1 MEDIREKSEKK
12 FDKDLLFMLCSYLLL
27 SFFIVLAGHQLILK
41 YKKASLEE
49 ARYAFMNAI
58 KEERNQ
64 YIKTAFFQYNSR
76 LSPNTIPFD
85 EKKNWC
91 EQIFLTDEDPN
102 RHHLDSIFQARLVNL
117 KIQASV
123 AVRCTVGDKVTASR
137 PDAFYEKAVALD
149 AVSYKKGLEK
159 EQKITLQPYVYLSY
173 RWLAN
178 RWPIYML
185 FTFWLFG
192 TALFVY
198 KLRQKYRSEPF
209 NSLAAKIDTE
219 QTKDENIPYTPPI
232 KVQWRM
238 LPEDFSFDDKHGILK
253 QDNKEALLSGDSLTY
268 FRSFIR
274 KENFTLTY
282 LEIFELVYG
291 IKTIEIS
298 KSDRSRITHGIERLQ
313 KQLNDFE
320 NIKITLVRG
329 KGYRLEFSPD
339 NILS

>member
-12 FDKDLLFMLCSYLLL
+12 FIKDLFFTLCSYLLF
-27 SFFIVLAGHQLILK
+27 SFFIVLIAHQLILE
-41 YKKASLEE
+41 YKRASLED
-49 ARYAFMNAI
+49 ARNAFMNAI
-58 KEERNQ
+58 KEEKNQ
-64 YIKTAFFQYNSR
+64 YIKIAFFKYNSR
-76 LSPNTIPFD
+76 LSPDSIPFD

-91 EQIFLTDEDPN
+91 DQIFLTEEDPN
-102 RHHLDSIFQARLVNL
+102 RYHLDSIFQAELVKL

-149 AVSYKKGLEK
+149 AVSYKKGLKE
-159 EQKITLQPYVYLSY
+159 EQKITLQPYVYVSY

-178 RWPIYML
+178 HWPIYMF
-185 FTFWLFG
+185 FTVWLFG
-192 TALFVY
+192 TSFFVY
-198 KLRQKYRSEPF
+198 KLRKKYRLVPF
-209 NSLAAKIDTE
+209 NSLAVKINTE
-219 QTKDENIPYTPPI
+219 QTEDENIPYTPII
-232 KVQWRM
+232 KVQWTK
-238 LPEDFSFDDKHGILK
+238 LPAKFSFDDTHGILK
-253 QDNKEALLSGDSLTY
+253 QDNKEVLLSGDSLTY

-282 LEIFELVYG
+282 PEIFELVYG

-339 NILS
+339 NILF